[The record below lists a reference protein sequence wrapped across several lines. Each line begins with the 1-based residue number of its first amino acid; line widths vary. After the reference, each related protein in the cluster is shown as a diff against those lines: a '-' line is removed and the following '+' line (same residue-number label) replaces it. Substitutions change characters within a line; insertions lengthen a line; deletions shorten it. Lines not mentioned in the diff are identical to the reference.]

1 MDPLLF
7 EKSALGSQEASE
19 QGVLFYELN
28 FDKILLTGR
37 WKMLIRFVFP
47 VPRSSLRIALSDPQD
62 FPVCKICKRGR
73 G

>member
-47 VPRSSLRIALSDPQD
+47 VPRSSLRIA
-62 FPVCKICKRGR
+62 
-73 G
+73 